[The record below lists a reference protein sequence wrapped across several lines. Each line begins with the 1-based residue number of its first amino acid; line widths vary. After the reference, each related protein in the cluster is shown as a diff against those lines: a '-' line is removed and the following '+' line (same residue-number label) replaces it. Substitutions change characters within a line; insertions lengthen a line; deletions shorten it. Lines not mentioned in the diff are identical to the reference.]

1 MTEKYEVDVR
11 AGNWKRALTFREELK
26 NNVTIMSNERIMGC
40 ATTAVSGGG
49 KGRGAVDTLRESKE

>member
-26 NNVTIMSNERIMGC
+26 NKNVTIMSNERIMGR
-40 ATTAVSGGG
+40 AG
-49 KGRGAVDTLRESKE
+49 KAALD